1 MRKKRTPGRRRVTPL
16 DPELQAMYDQIR
28 RDFTAGDLQKFTETD
43 QGVPAE
49 EVVTDMEKIHRKVTR
64 KRA

>member
-1 MRKKRTPGRRRVTPL
+1 M

-49 EVVTDMEKIHRKVTR
+49 EVVTGMEKIHRKITGLCI
-64 KRA
+64 